1 MCNWARALGQSHK
14 GKTLSRGREGVQ
26 AHQVSTVQRS
36 MLACRDDGCSYLNAK
51 LEVLRGQN
59 TSTKG
64 LLLLRLMYTLVVP
77 ACSPGAVLVQTLNRH
92 SQQTQVQLC
101 HCSMC
106 PKAKLIGKVLVP

>member
-1 MCNWARALGQSHK
+1 MGQSHK

-26 AHQVSTVQRS
+26 AHQVSTGQQS
-36 MLACRDDGCSYLNAK
+36 KLGCRDGSCSYYLNAK
-51 LEVLRGQN
+51 QEVLQGQK
-59 TSTKG
+59 TCTMG
-64 LLLLRLMYTLVVP
+64 LLLLRLMCTLMVP

-92 SQQTQVQLC
+92 SQQTQVQLR